1 MSNDFNL
8 TAVYSMK
15 VIFICPT
22 PNNTANFTPS
32 KSNVS
37 TPKFKVPFPVKITSI
52 NRRGSVE
59 IRFLL
64 SVSAPNLTRPAN
76 NSNDS
81 DERQLSVDTAL
92 PTPDQLINRDVLKV
106 QLQTKYA
113 VLDLDWRCTDFTDQT
128 IILQLNFTDPM
139 EISQNHLDQL
149 VVTFLQT
156 NLFILSARDEYLFAN
171 DS

>member
-1 MSNDFNL
+1 M
-8 TAVYSMK
+8 
-15 VIFICPT
+15 
-22 PNNTANFTPS
+22 
-32 KSNVS
+32 
-37 TPKFKVPFPVKITSI
+37 PKFKIPFPVRITSI
-52 NRRGSVE
+52 SKRGSVE

-64 SVSAPNLTRPAN
+64 SVSAPNFTRPAN
-76 NSNDS
+76 DSNFS
-81 DERQLSVDTAL
+81 GARQLRVDTAPL
-92 PTPDQLINRDVLKV
+92 TLDQLVNRDVLKV

-149 VVTFLQT
+149 VLTFLQT
-156 NLFILSARDEYLFAN
+156 DLFVLSARDEYLFAN